1 MLMAKL
7 ANAHAIHTDKI
18 INLKNKIENFT
29 QVLVKKMVYKHI
41 FFTLGQQSVRFLNN
55 K

>member
-18 INLKNKIENFT
+18 INLKNKIENFYT
-29 QVLVKKMVYKHI
+29 GFREENGLQTYLFY
-41 FFTLGQQSVRFLNN
+41 VRTTIS
-55 K
+55 